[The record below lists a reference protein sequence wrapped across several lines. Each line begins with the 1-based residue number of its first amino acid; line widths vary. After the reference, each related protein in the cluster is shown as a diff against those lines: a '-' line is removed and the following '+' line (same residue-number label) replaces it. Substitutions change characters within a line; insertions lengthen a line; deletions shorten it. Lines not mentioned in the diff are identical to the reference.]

1 MKALVISAPLL
12 VTATPKGIEEAVVLA
27 TASPAV
33 YGVALAGLVMVLD
46 SLKIRF
52 VWDIWFEE
60 IMGLELV

>member
-12 VTATPKGIEEAVVLA
+12 VTATPKGIAAGVVLA
-27 TASPAV
+27 TTSPAV
-33 YGVALAGLVMVLD
+33 YGVALAGLVMLFV

-52 VWDIWFEE
+52 VWVIWFEE